1 MFKSAGTCKR
11 GTIMNQKAEA
21 SQNSTVIQVRGNF
34 SNGIT
39 LSECERL
46 FQLLLTENFPKLEAA
61 AAEKAKE
68 NTELLVKA
76 TFQKLNAKI
85 DSISVEKLAE
95 PDVQNTFN
103 TAVMGAA
110 KKGQKIDIDL
120 LAELLESR
128 IEKGN
133 TNYIDN
139 CIEVA
144 VEIVPKL
151 TTEMILLLPVLHFI
165 QAIVTNDITYLDN
178 NFGVIDDEY
187 LSKCKGITPSQMK
200 TIAATGAGSYM
211 SIMADNTFN
220 QMKSRYPQLN
230 ETDSELKFP
239 RMAKVLKFYDE
250 NNLHQLTLTTPG
262 QVIAIKMLSKFF
274 TGISINSHLQ

>member
-1 MFKSAGTCKR
+1 MAIIYVSILPERTTSQDS
-11 GTIMNQKAEA
+11 TI
-21 SQNSTVIQVRGNF
+21 IQVGGNF

-39 LSECERL
+39 FSECERL

-61 AAEKAKE
+61 AAAKAKE
-68 NTELLVKA
+68 NTELLVKS
-76 TFQKLNAKI
+76 TFQKLSAKI
-85 DSISVEKLAE
+85 DSISIEKLAE

-151 TTEMILLLPVLHFI
+151 TSEMLLLLPVLHFI
-165 QAIVTNDITYLDN
+165 QAIVTNDIKYLDT
-178 NFGVIDDEY
+178 NFGIIEDEY
-187 LSKCKGITPSQMK
+187 LSKCQDITLSKMK

-211 SIMADNTFN
+211 SIMAGNTFN
-220 QMKSRYPQLN
+220 QMKSSYPQLN
-230 ETDSELKFP
+230 ETDSEFKFP

-250 NNLHQLTLTTPG
+250 KNLHQLTLTTPG
-262 QVIAIKMLSKFF
+262 QVIAIKLLSKNFP
-274 TGISINSHLQ
+274 GISINTHLQ

>member
-1 MFKSAGTCKR
+1 MFKSAETCKR

-21 SQNSTVIQVRGNF
+21 SQNSTVIQVRGNL

-39 LSECERL
+39 FSECERL

-133 TNYIDN
+133 TDYIDN

-165 QAIVTNDITYLDN
+165 QAIVTNDIKYLDN
-178 NFGVIDDEY
+178 NFGIIDDEY
-187 LSKCKGITPSQMK
+187 LSKCQDITPSKMK

-211 SIMADNTFN
+211 SIMAGNTFN

-230 ETDSELKFP
+230 ETDSE
-239 RMAKVLKFYDE
+239 
-250 NNLHQLTLTTPG
+250 
-262 QVIAIKMLSKFF
+262 
-274 TGISINSHLQ
+274 